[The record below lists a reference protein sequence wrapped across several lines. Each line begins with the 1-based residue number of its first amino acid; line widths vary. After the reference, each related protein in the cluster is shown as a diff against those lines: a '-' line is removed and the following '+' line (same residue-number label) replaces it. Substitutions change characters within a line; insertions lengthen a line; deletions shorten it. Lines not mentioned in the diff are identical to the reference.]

1 MPIGQELVVADCW
14 DSIGHSLENGGS
26 EEGQIPGFRGRA
38 SDLSVL
44 HKWSCE

>member
-14 DSIGHSLENGGS
+14 DSIGRLENGGS
-26 EEGQIPGFRGRA
+26 EEGQIPGFRRRA

-44 HKWSCE
+44 PKWSCE